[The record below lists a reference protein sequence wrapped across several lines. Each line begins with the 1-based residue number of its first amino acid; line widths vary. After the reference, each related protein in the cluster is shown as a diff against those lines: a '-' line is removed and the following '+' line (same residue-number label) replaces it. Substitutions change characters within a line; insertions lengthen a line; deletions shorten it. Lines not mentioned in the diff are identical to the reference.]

1 MKVAILGHLLTRK
14 EYKHLFPYAKWLPL
28 PLIEWFISIIP
39 DKKKF
44 MPVSHF
50 SILDKAEGYVI
61 GIAITSRH
69 VMTWPK
75 ERVRKIILEAVL
87 YAQNELKCDLVMLGA
102 LTAPATAAGL
112 WLKEQPELKIKITT
126 GNTYTAAI
134 AIEGAD
140 KAMKLA
146 LMEKDK
152 VRMAIVGAAGVIGEA
167 VTRHYSKEGFN
178 LILVERDV
186 ARFKNLEP
194 RLTKGKYV
202 LSDKVSDI
210 IDADIVIT
218 ATSHPEAL
226 IVPEYL
232 KKNAI
237 IIDVAE
243 PSDVVDDIEERRPDV
258 ISIDAGR
265 VKWDKVDIKYDM
277 GLPKH
282 VGFACITEGMMQA
295 LEEDYSDH
303 IGSVDMDHLK
313 KTADWG
319 RKWGFPLADFTC
331 FNKKIPL
338 GKFKNI
344 NKQTYV

>member
-14 EYKHLFPYAKWLPL
+14 EYRYLFPYARWLPL
-28 PLIEWFISIIP
+28 PLIEWFISIVP
-39 DKKKF
+39 DNKKF
-44 MPVSHF
+44 MPVSRF
-50 SILDKAEGYVI
+50 SIFDKAEGYVV
-61 GIAITSRH
+61 GIAITSH
-69 VMTWPK
+69 NVMNWPK
-75 ERVRKIILEAVL
+75 EKVRKIISDACL

-112 WLKEQPELKIKITT
+112 WLREQPELKIKITT

-140 KAMKLA
+140 KAMELA
-146 LMEKDK
+146 QLEKDK
-152 VRMAIVGAAGVIGEA
+152 IKMAIVGAAGVIGEA
-167 VTRHYSKEGFN
+167 VAKHYSQEGFN
-178 LILVERDV
+178 LILIEREV
-186 ARFKNLEP
+186 SRFKDLESC
-194 RLTKGKYV
+194 LVKGKYV

-210 IDADIVIT
+210 INADIIIT

-243 PSDVVDDIEERRPDV
+243 PSDVVEDIEERRPDV

-265 VKWDKVDIKYDM
+265 VKWEHVDIKYNL

-295 LEEDYSDH
+295 LENDYHDY
-303 IGSVDMDHLK
+303 IGSVDMEHLK
-313 KTADWG
+313 RTMAWG
-319 RKWGFPLADFTC
+319 RKWDFPLADFTC
-331 FNKKIPL
+331 FNKLIPL
-338 GKFKNI
+338 NKFKI
-344 NKQTYV
+344 K

>member
-14 EYKHLFPYAKWLPL
+14 EYRYLFPFAKWFPL
-28 PLIEWFISIIP
+28 SLIEWFMSIVP

-50 SILDKAEGYVI
+50 SIFDKAEGYVV
-61 GIAITSRH
+61 GIAITSAN
-69 VMTWPK
+69 VMGWDK
-75 ERVRKIILEAVL
+75 ERVRKIILEAIL

-112 WLKEQPELKIKITT
+112 WLREQKELKIKITT

-140 KAMKLA
+140 KAMELA
-146 LMEKDK
+146 NMEKDK
-152 VRMAIVGAAGVIGEA
+152 IKMAIVGAAGVIGEA
-167 VTRHYSKEGFN
+167 VTKHYISKGFD
-178 LILVERDV
+178 LILIERDMD
-186 ARFKNLEP
+186 RFKELKPHLIN
-194 RLTKGKYV
+194 GKYV

-210 IDADIVIT
+210 INADIIIT

-265 VKWDKVDIKYDM
+265 VKWDKVDIKYNM
-277 GLPKH
+277 GLPKN

-295 LEEDYSDH
+295 LENDNNDH
-303 IGSVDMDHLK
+303 IGSVDMEHLK
-313 KTADWG
+313 KTVIWG
-319 RKWGFPLADFTC
+319 KKWNFPLANFTC
-331 FNKKIPL
+331 FNKVIPL
-338 GKFKNI
+338 EKFKKI
-344 NKQTYV
+344 

>member
-1 MKVAILGHLLTRK
+1 MKVAILGHLLARK
-14 EYKHLFPYAKWLPL
+14 EYRYLFPYVKWLPL
-28 PLIEWFISIIP
+28 PLIEWFVSIVP

-50 SILDKAEGYVI
+50 SIFDKAEGYVV
-61 GIAITSRH
+61 GIAITSAH
-69 VMTWPK
+69 VMGWDK
-75 ERVRKIILEAVL
+75 ERVRKIIFEAIL

-112 WLKEQPELKIKITT
+112 WLREQKELTIKITT

-140 KAMKLA
+140 KAMELA
-146 LMEKDK
+146 NMEKDK
-152 VRMAIVGAAGVIGEA
+152 IKMAVVGAAGVIGEA
-167 VTRHYSKEGFN
+167 VTKHYILKGFD
-178 LILVERDV
+178 LILIERDMD
-186 ARFKNLEP
+186 RFKELKPHLNN
-194 RLTKGKYV
+194 GKYV

-210 IDADIVIT
+210 INADIIIT

-265 VKWDKVDIKYDM
+265 VKWDKVDIKYNM
-277 GLPKH
+277 GLPKN

-295 LEEDYSDH
+295 LENDYNDH
-303 IGSVDMDHLK
+303 IGSVNMEHLK
-313 KTADWG
+313 KTAEWG
-319 RKWGFPLADFTC
+319 RKWDFPLADFTC
-331 FNKKIPL
+331 FNKMIPL
-338 GKFKNI
+338 EKFKNV
-344 NKQTYV
+344 NK